1 MHCGIVLNIIFY
13 IFEIES
19 VVSELIQSKISA

>member
-1 MHCGIVLNIIFY
+1 MHCGIVLKTIFY